1 MKKRRENSM
10 HLKKRPKVIIILV
23 VCIVTLLLLGFIIF
37 NTLDNHKTVKEV
49 KIENSIDEYGYN
61 LKENK
66 SKEYKAMF
74 KELETILKEKEVD
87 EEAYVKKIAEM
98 FIYDF
103 YSLSDKTAKT
113 DVGGLE
119 FVHSY
124 ALENFIQNAEDTYY
138 KYLESNIYDNR
149 KQALPVVGT
158 ITVDDVQNTQFAYGE
173 EVDENAYTVKVSWDY
188 TDDGFSDYQNSATL
202 VFVHEGIKLS
212 LVELK

>member
-1 MKKRRENSM
+1 M

-124 ALENFIQNAEDTYY
+124 
-138 KYLESNIYDNR
+138 
-149 KQALPVVGT
+149 LPVVGT